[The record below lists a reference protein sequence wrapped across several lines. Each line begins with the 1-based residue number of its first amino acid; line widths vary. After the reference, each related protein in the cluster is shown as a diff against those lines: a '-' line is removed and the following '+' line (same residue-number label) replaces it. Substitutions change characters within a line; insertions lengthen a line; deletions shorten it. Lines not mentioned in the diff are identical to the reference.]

1 MFDYSELIA
10 AEWEEALRGSV
21 CTGDG
26 PCVSAEEGQRC
37 PPAAISSLPG
47 RGSQIPEPGHR

>member
-1 MFDYSELIA
+1 MFDYSQLIA

-26 PCVSAEEGQRC
+26 TCVSAEEGQRC

-47 RGSQIPEPGHR
+47 RGSQIPEPGQR